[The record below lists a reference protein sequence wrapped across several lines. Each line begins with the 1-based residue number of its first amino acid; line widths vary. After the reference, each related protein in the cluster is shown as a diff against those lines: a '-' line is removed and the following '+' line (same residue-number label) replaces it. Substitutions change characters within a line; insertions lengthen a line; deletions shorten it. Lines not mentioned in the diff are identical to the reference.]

1 PVSQAG
7 FISQIREIREMR
19 TYMFLRRWL
28 RNMCGLRRENPSGRW
43 LRSLREHNHLSQFFF
58 DRCVGNKKIG
68 TPEGAPTIFRLPM
81 VKFSPFARLKGG
93 CYLEISQLAVRS
105 L

>member
-1 PVSQAG
+1 MRPAALKPVWQVVALTAG
-7 FISQIREIREMR
+7 TQP
-19 TYMFLRRWL
+19 
-28 RNMCGLRRENPSGRW
+28 PSPI
-43 LRSLREHNHLSQFFF
+43 FF

-68 TPEGAPTIFRLPM
+68 TPEGAPAIFRLPM